1 MKISMKK
8 AFSWMGPYP
17 YNPVLIFSFFSACYF
32 SRFIPVIIQQSHGL
46 PRYKAALEMLILAGV
61 PSYIFA
67 TVAFLV
73 QKYRRWSDS
82 NLLYYIAEIAFGQS
96 FLFIISPLVRTFLKR
111 RYNFD
116 YEAPLTISLGFY
128 VGTLIMMILAL
139 GLLHR
144 AELSIM
150 RRIKA
155 ADLLAEQLEKDR
167 ESLIFS
173 DEELRRQTSQF
184 LHDRVQ
190 SDLMVVGMKLK
201 SIQGRSTGDVED
213 VIQKAILRLES
224 TRASDLRNLVQNLT
238 PNFKGSG
245 FIESLRNL
253 SGQYHLDFKE
263 NFSVAEGIESLSEN
277 QQLGIFRI
285 TEQSLLN
292 SLVHAES
299 ENVRVQ
305 IDFDASHEVRL
316 TIKDSGPGV
325 ELNEVRPGVGSSVI
339 ASWVSI
345 LKAKQEVVSSPG
357 MGYSIKVTFPK

>member
-1 MKISMKK
+1 MKISMRK

-32 SRFIPVIIQQSHGL
+32 SRFIPVIIEQPHGL
-46 PRYKAALEMLILAGV
+46 PRYEAALEMLILAGV

-67 TVAFLV
+67 TIAFLV
-73 QKYRRWSDS
+73 QKYRRWSNS
-82 NLLYYIAEIAFGQS
+82 NLFYYFLEIAFGQS
-96 FLFIISPLVRTFLKR
+96 FLFIISPLVHSFLKH
-111 RYNFD
+111 RYNFE
-116 YEAPLTISLGFY
+116 YEAPLTLSLGFY
-128 VGTLIMMILAL
+128 LGTLVMLILAL

-144 AELSIM
+144 AELSILK
-150 RRIKA
+150 RIQV
-155 ADLLAEQLEKDR
+155 ADRLAEQLEKDR

-201 SIQGRSTGDVED
+201 SIQGQSTDEVEE
-213 VIQKAILRLES
+213 VIQKAIARLES

-238 PNFKGSG
+238 PNFKGGG
-245 FIESLRNL
+245 FIDSIKNL
-253 SGQYHLDFKE
+253 SNQYHLDFNE
-263 NFSVAEGIESLSEN
+263 SITISNGIESLTEN

-299 ENVRVQ
+299 KNVRVQ
-305 IDFDASHEVRL
+305 IKLDRNDEVRL
-316 TIKDSGPGV
+316 TIEDSGPGV
-325 ELNEVRPGVGSSVI
+325 DLNEARSGVGSSI
-339 ASWVSI
+339 IDSWVSI
-345 LKAKQEVVSSPG
+345 LKGKKELISTPNI
-357 MGYSIKVTFPK
+357 GYSLTITFAK